1 MSIYSIPTLDAFCE
15 GCNTLFSSS
24 GYSRH
29 LATTTNPRCR
39 AILDQADEYMPG
51 VHDQDQPPSAPCF
64 EGDFF
69 GQDYSEHDFGR
80 EPGGYQH
87 PTDNNDDEIQDVEIQ
102 DDGIQDDEIQDD
114 HLDFDP
120 NEPDWEPE
128 VDEQYQ
134 GPPLHDEE
142 HLPSESDNKL
152 FPKSKGNPGAP
163 ISSQKGNNEYQA
175 SQAQFE
181 HTSARSPYAPFISR
195 LDWEFARWVKLRGPG
210 STAINELLAL
220 DNMAEKLGL
229 SYKNSV
235 ELHKITDESLPGRP
249 RFKREEIV
257 VAGESFD
264 IYFRDV
270 IECVRALF
278 RNPEFA
284 AYLVFSPEQHY
295 SDPACHSEH
304 RIYHEMH
311 TGKWW
316 WSTQI
321 ALEEKTPGATIIPI
335 IISSDKTQ
343 LTLFRGKTAYP
354 VYLTIGNIPKEI
366 RKKPSRQAQI
376 LLDYL
381 PTTRLKHI
389 TSPTSRRRALAN
401 LFHRGMKLMLDPLVE
416 AGKHGLPMRGG
427 DGVLRRCHLL
437 FAAFVGDYP
446 EQLLVTCTKV
456 CPTCD
461 VPRDELGSG
470 DLGEPRD
477 LQAVLEALELVD
489 GPPGEFFA
497 ACRGAGIKPIVHPF
511 WEGFPYTNIFRAI
524 TPDILHQLYQAL
536 IKHLV
541 AWLTN
546 SKAFGPIEV
555 DARCRRMPPNHTTRL
570 FTKGITTLSRV
581 SGQEHRDIARI
592 VMGLIVDLRLLN
604 GHSTTRLLLAV
615 RGMLDFLYLAQYKAH
630 RSTTLG
636 DMDAALRKF
645 HANKNIFVDLGVRAR
660 FQLPKLH
667 NAGHYRY
674 SIELF
679 GTTENYNTQTTERLH
694 IDYAKDAYNTSNTR
708 NAFAQMTKWLE
719 RYSVTTTL

>member
-1 MSIYSIPTLDAFCE
+1 
-15 GCNTLFSSS
+15 
-24 GYSRH
+24 
-29 LATTTNPRCR
+29 
-39 AILDQADEYMPG
+39 
-51 VHDQDQPPSAPCF
+51 
-64 EGDFF
+64 
-69 GQDYSEHDFGR
+69 
-80 EPGGYQH
+80 
-87 PTDNNDDEIQDVEIQ
+87 
-102 DDGIQDDEIQDD
+102 
-114 HLDFDP
+114 
-120 NEPDWEPE
+120 
-128 VDEQYQ
+128 
-134 GPPLHDEE
+134 
-142 HLPSESDNKL
+142 
-152 FPKSKGNPGAP
+152 
-163 ISSQKGNNEYQA
+163 
-175 SQAQFE
+175 
-181 HTSARSPYAPFISR
+181 
-195 LDWEFARWVKLRGPG
+195 
-210 STAINELLAL
+210 
-220 DNMAEKLGL
+220 
-229 SYKNSV
+229 
-235 ELHKITDESLPGRP
+235 
-249 RFKREEIV
+249 
-257 VAGESFD
+257 
-264 IYFRDV
+264 
-270 IECVRALF
+270 
-278 RNPEFA
+278 
-284 AYLVFSPEQHY
+284 
-295 SDPACHSEH
+295 
-304 RIYHEMH
+304 
-311 TGKWW
+311 
-316 WSTQI
+316 
-321 ALEEKTPGATIIPI
+321 
-335 IISSDKTQ
+335 
-343 LTLFRGKTAYP
+343 
-354 VYLTIGNIPKEI
+354 
-366 RKKPSRQAQI
+366 
-376 LLDYL
+376 
-381 PTTRLKHI
+381 
-389 TSPTSRRRALAN
+389 
-401 LFHRGMKLMLDPLVE
+401 MLDPLVE

-694 IDYAKDAYNTSNTR
+694 IDYTKDAYNASNTR